1 MFQMKFLFFRW
12 IKKIFKRIWQ
22 WWIIRREFSHFN
34 SSHGELPL
42 AEQFAYSSFDTV
54 NLSWNGKKLKFV
66 ISNIN
71 ALDLIF
77 CGRFP
82 NIYFNYINSLLQ
94 AKGELTQENMKEVDI
109 VKMQEEECVFFEE
122 LCKKT
127 LVKPTYNELYEGV
140 VKVKKSIDS
149 SYSPSNIKEVFPF
162 DFLTSLQAYHFNK
175 LLDLVKKN
183 VEGSTLTV

>member
-1 MFQMKFLFFRW
+1 MFQKIKMFFRRLKQKRI
-12 IKKIFKRIWQ
+12 IKK
-22 WWIIRREFSHFN
+22 EFAKFS
-34 SSHGELPL
+34 SSHEELPL
-42 AEQFAYSSFDTV
+42 VEQCAYSTFDTV
-54 NLSWNGKKLKFV
+54 NLLWNGKSLKF
-66 ISNIN
+66 IIGSIN

-77 CGRFP
+77 CGRYP

-94 AKGELTQENMKEVDI
+94 ARGELNEQTMKEVDI
-109 VKMQEEECVFFEE
+109 IKMQEEECVFFEE

-140 VKVKKSIDS
+140 IKVKKSIDS

-183 VEGSTLTV
+183 MST

>member
-1 MFQMKFLFFRW
+1 MFQMKFLFFSW

-94 AKGELTQENMKEVDI
+94 AKGELTNENMKEVDI

-183 VEGSTLTV
+183 VENSTLTV

>member
-22 WWIIRREFSHFN
+22 WWIIRSEFSHFN

-94 AKGELTQENMKEVDI
+94 AKGELTNENMKEVDI